1 MSTEATSAGATRAAP
16 SRVVPCVSPR
26 GETSQLP
33 AWTGAPERGTTS
45 RRQRTPA
52 DTPVTLTWTR
62 TQPAGG
68 TTTPV
73 SDVPVRGSTPA
84 SARVPG
90 GVVVT
95 GAEGDPTAW
104 GAGAVV
110 RPNTVPPAS
119 AAPTRAT
126 TPAAT

>member
-16 SRVVPCVSPR
+16 SNVVPFFSPS

-62 TQPAGG
+62 TQPAAG

-84 SARVPG
+84 TPPGPCG
-90 GVVVT
+90 GVGT
-95 GAEGDPTAW
+95 GP
-104 GAGAVV
+104 AGA
-110 RPNTVPPAS
+110 R
-119 AAPTRAT
+119 RA
-126 TPAAT
+126 